1 MGGLGNQQRGTATNA
16 IAEPTTGHFQQNHAC
31 VVNGLK
37 LKHLH
42 QWQAGQ
48 EIQKKDGIPEVQSGQ
63 ESVGQP
69 PTEVHV
75 HRWFRS
81 TGQRS
86 SIGTEVS

>member
-1 MGGLGNQQRGTATNA
+1 MGGLRNQQRGTATNA
-16 IAEPTTGHFQQNHAC
+16 IAEPTTGHLQENHAR
-31 VVNGLK
+31 VVDRLK

-42 QWQAGQ
+42 ERQTGQ
-48 EIQKKDGIPEVQSGQ
+48 EVQKKDGIPEVQTGQ

-69 PTEVHV
+69 PTEVRV

-86 SIGTEVS
+86 TIGTEVS